1 MYIKCTKAHSA
12 NTMLTT
18 FHTRHK
24 LYTLYNLNTRT
35 KRISE
40 TLRNS
45 CGNENNKEKHYYFI
59 HCFNVQIFTSTKEKM
74 ASFFS
79 FDFACYRTYAIEYS
93 ILISFWITLRSKLV
107 MLITV
112 SLILFNFYSFSKKL
126 VKNLKGHLFLYGTPF
141 NHELI

>member
-93 ILISFWITLRSKLV
+93 ILIRFWITSTSKCHG
-107 MLITV
+107 IIDF
-112 SLILFNFYSFSKKL
+112 ILFQFIFQKVGKKSKRSFIPL
-126 VKNLKGHLFLYGTPF
+126 WYAF
-141 NHELI
+141 

>member
-45 CGNENNKEKHYYFI
+45 CGNENNKENIIISYIALMCKYLPLQKRRWPVSFL
-59 HCFNVQIFTSTKEKM
+59 STLHV
-74 ASFFS
+74 
-79 FDFACYRTYAIEYS
+79 IEHMQSNIAY
-93 ILISFWITLRSKLV
+93 
-107 MLITV
+107 
-112 SLILFNFYSFSKKL
+112 
-126 VKNLKGHLFLYGTPF
+126 
-141 NHELI
+141 

>member
-59 HCFNVQIFTSTKEKM
+59 HCLNVQIFTSTKEKM

-93 ILISFWITLRSKLV
+93 ILISF
-107 MLITV
+107 
-112 SLILFNFYSFSKKL
+112 
-126 VKNLKGHLFLYGTPF
+126 
-141 NHELI
+141 ELP

>member
-107 MLITV
+107 ISEYHWSYLISIHFQKV
-112 SLILFNFYSFSKKL
+112 GKKSKRSFIPL
-126 VKNLKGHLFLYGTPF
+126 WYAF
-141 NHELI
+141 